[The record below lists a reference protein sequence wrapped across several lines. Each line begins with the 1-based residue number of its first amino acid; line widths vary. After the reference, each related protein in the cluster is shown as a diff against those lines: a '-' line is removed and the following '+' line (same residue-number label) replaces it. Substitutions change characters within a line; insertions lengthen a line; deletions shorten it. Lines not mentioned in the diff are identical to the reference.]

1 MRWVGRC
8 GNLNN
13 RWGDGNKEYG
23 NYSGTLNI
31 PQVSEFHFCLHC
43 NKIITSSVGSH
54 FQNGG
59 LSSKEEFSGSSETVK
74 SKEKSS
80 TGSAYVSFSYCL
92 ACQFDSGHPKKRPY
106 QHRLRIKSLDP
117 K

>member
-1 MRWVGRC
+1 MAA
-8 GNLNN
+8 
-13 RWGDGNKEYG
+13 
-23 NYSGTLNI
+23 
-31 PQVSEFHFCLHC
+31 
-43 NKIITSSVGSH
+43 
-54 FQNGG
+54 
-59 LSSKEEFSGSSETVK
+59 VK

-117 K
+117 KQVVSLIDFPGNIKDMIFHAISYDFGADQINNLLIISF